1 MQKII
6 QLSLLVLLFACG
18 DIKVDSGR
26 NVEKA
31 VAGDSS
37 GDDGQNTPS
46 DSDANIEIE
55 QDSENESDGN
65 HNMGPSQK
73 IKLGGCFDSQMSL
86 PSEMQIFCAEKQIKN
101 YPNFKTE
108 LNIICEQ
115 KRFTNLFHKSCGWN
129 GKKGRE
135 YAAMRVIEKTP
146 VDDPGQ
152 NYRHVV
158 ISSLNIGP
166 LAKSYAELSI
176 SAYEDPEEFL
186 KEYEIPTGAS
196 ISSDGKGVIRFSDS
210 KRQVGYRFEVQG
222 LSKTSF
228 NGRVTVE
235 DLSESLSL
243 VFNEAVD
250 QLEGIK
256 HRSNLM
262 IVVKQ
267 PGNFE
272 KHISI
277 ETRVVPDAGQHQ
289 LARSM
294 MRKLDS
300 MEINNRYNN
309 SLPKG
314 MRR

>member
-18 DIKVDSGR
+18 DIKVESGR
-26 NVEKA
+26 NVEKTVPA
-31 VAGDSS
+31 EPSREGD
-37 GDDGQNTPS
+37 QNTPNGS
-46 DSDANIEIE
+46 SSSNDLE
-55 QDSENESDGN
+55 QDAENESDGN
-65 HNMGPSQK
+65 DDSVASKK

-86 PSEMQIFCAEKQIKN
+86 PSELQKFCAEGQIKN
-101 YPNFKTE
+101 YPNFTTE

-129 GKKGRE
+129 GEKGRE
-135 YAAMRVIEKTP
+135 YSAMRVIERSSL
-146 VDDPGQ
+146 DDPGQ
-152 NYRHVV
+152 FYRHVV
-158 ISSLNIGP
+158 VSSLNLGP
-166 LAKSYAELSI
+166 LATSYAELSI
-176 SAYEDPEEFL
+176 SAYEDPESFL

-196 ISSDGKGVIRFSDS
+196 IYPNGKGVIRLSDS

-222 LSKTSF
+222 LSKTAF

-235 DLSESLSL
+235 DLSESIAL

>member
-135 YAAMRVIEKTP
+135 YAPCE
-146 VDDPGQ
+146 
-152 NYRHVV
+152 
-158 ISSLNIGP
+158 
-166 LAKSYAELSI
+166 
-176 SAYEDPEEFL
+176 
-186 KEYEIPTGAS
+186 
-196 ISSDGKGVIRFSDS
+196 
-210 KRQVGYRFEVQG
+210 
-222 LSKTSF
+222 
-228 NGRVTVE
+228 
-235 DLSESLSL
+235 
-243 VFNEAVD
+243 
-250 QLEGIK
+250 
-256 HRSNLM
+256 
-262 IVVKQ
+262 
-267 PGNFE
+267 
-272 KHISI
+272 
-277 ETRVVPDAGQHQ
+277 
-289 LARSM
+289 
-294 MRKLDS
+294 
-300 MEINNRYNN
+300 
-309 SLPKG
+309 
-314 MRR
+314 